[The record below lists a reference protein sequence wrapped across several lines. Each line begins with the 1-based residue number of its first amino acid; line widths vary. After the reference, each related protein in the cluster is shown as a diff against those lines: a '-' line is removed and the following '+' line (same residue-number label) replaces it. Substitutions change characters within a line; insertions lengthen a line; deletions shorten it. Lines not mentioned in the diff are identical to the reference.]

1 MEAVVGDKLFL
12 VILMMV
18 SIFGSIELPVDW
30 LEIAKRQ

>member
-18 SIFGSIELPVDW
+18 SIFGSIENYLYIG
-30 LEIAKRQ
+30 LR